1 MSKPI
6 WEHRLVTYGFN
17 RRAGDYGK
25 HQRGFTLIE
34 LLIAVVIIGI
44 IASIAYPSYTRYVE
58 RSVRSD
64 GQTALLQ
71 AASEMER
78 CYSRDYTYEE
88 CDLEMT
94 ISPSGHYE
102 ISLDSESDSS
112 YLLTASTE
120 RSDGCDGDLTLDAK
134 GVRAPEACW

>member
-1 MSKPI
+1 M
-6 WEHRLVTYGFN
+6 TYGFN

-44 IASIAYPSYTRYVE
+44 IASIAYPSYARYVE

-78 CYSRDYTYEE
+78 CYSRDYTYAE

-94 ISPSGHYE
+94 VSPSGHYE

-120 RSDGCDGDLTLDAK
+120 RSDGCDGDLTLNAK
-134 GVRAPEACW
+134 GGRAPEACW

>member
-1 MSKPI
+1 M
-6 WEHRLVTYGFN
+6 TYGFN

-88 CDLEMT
+88 CDLDMT
-94 ISPSGHYE
+94 DSPSGHYE

-120 RSDGCDGDLTLDAK
+120 RSDGCEGNLTLDAK

>member
-1 MSKPI
+1 M
-6 WEHRLVTYGFN
+6 TYGFN

-44 IASIAYPSYTRYVE
+44 IATIAYPSYARYVE

-78 CYSRDYTYEE
+78 CYSRDYTYAE

-94 ISPSGHYE
+94 LSPSGHYA
-102 ISLDSESDSS
+102 ISVASGSQSDGG
-112 YLLTASTE
+112 YILTATTQ
-120 RSDGCDGDLTLDAK
+120 RSDGCD
-134 GVRAPEACW
+134 

>member
-1 MSKPI
+1 M
-6 WEHRLVTYGFN
+6 TYGFN
-17 RRAGDYGK
+17 RRAGDIGK

-44 IASIAYPSYTRYVE
+44 IASIAYPSYARYDE

-78 CYSRDYTYEE
+78 CYSRDYTYAE

-94 ISPSGHYE
+94 LSPSGHYA
-102 ISLDSESDSS
+102 ISVASGSQSDGG
-112 YLLTASTE
+112 YILTATTQ
-120 RSDGCDGDLTLDAK
+120 RSDGCDEDLTLNAK
-134 GVRAPEACW
+134 GGRAPEACW

>member
-1 MSKPI
+1 
-6 WEHRLVTYGFN
+6 VTYGFN

-78 CYSRDYTYEE
+78 CYSRDYFLRAAIT
-88 CDLEMT
+88 
-94 ISPSGHYE
+94 PFQ
-102 ISLDSESDSS
+102 SLVVAKA
-112 YLLTASTE
+112 TA
-120 RSDGCDGDLTLDAK
+120 AIY
-134 GVRAPEACW
+134 

>member
-1 MSKPI
+1 M
-6 WEHRLVTYGFN
+6 TYGFN

>member
-1 MSKPI
+1 M
-6 WEHRLVTYGFN
+6 TYGFN

-88 CDLEMT
+88 CDLDMT
-94 ISPSGHYE
+94 ASPSGHYE

>member
-1 MSKPI
+1 M
-6 WEHRLVTYGFN
+6 TYGFN

-44 IASIAYPSYTRYVE
+44 IASIAYPSYARYVE

-78 CYSRDYTYEE
+78 CYSRDYTYAE
-88 CDLEMT
+88 CALEMT
-94 ISPSGHYE
+94 LSPSGHYA
-102 ISLDSESDSS
+102 ISVASDSQS
-112 YLLTASTE
+112 DGGYILTATTQ
-120 RSDGCDGDLTLDAK
+120 RSDGCDEDLTLNAK
-134 GVRAPEACW
+134 GGRAPEACW

>member
-1 MSKPI
+1 MSY
-6 WEHRLVTYGFN
+6 VFD
-17 RRAGDYGK
+17 RRAGDVSK

-64 GQTALLQ
+64 GQTALMQ

-94 ISPSGHYE
+94 ISPSGHYA
-102 ISLDSESDSS
+102 ISTDTGSQSDGG
-112 YLLTASTE
+112 YVLTATTQ
-120 RSDGCDGDLTLDAK
+120 RSDGCDEDLTLNAK

>member
-1 MSKPI
+1 
-6 WEHRLVTYGFN
+6 VTYGFN

-34 LLIAVVIIGI
+34 LMIAVVIIGI

-94 ISPSGHYE
+94 VSPSGHYE

-120 RSDGCDGDLTLDAK
+120 RSDGCDGDLTLNAK
-134 GVRAPEACW
+134 GGRAPEACW

>member
-1 MSKPI
+1 M
-6 WEHRLVTYGFN
+6 TYGFN

-44 IASIAYPSYTRYVE
+44 IASIAYPSYARYVE

-120 RSDGCDGDLTLDAK
+120 RSDGCEGNLTLDAK

>member
-1 MSKPI
+1 MSY
-6 WEHRLVTYGFN
+6 VFD
-17 RRAGDYGK
+17 RRVGDVSK

-44 IASIAYPSYTRYVE
+44 IASIAYPSYARYVE

-78 CYSRDYTYEE
+78 CYSRDYTYAE

-94 ISPSGHYE
+94 LSPSGHYA
-102 ISLDSESDSS
+102 ISVASGSQSDGG
-112 YLLTASTE
+112 YILTATTQ
-120 RSDGCDGDLTLDAK
+120 RSDGCDEDLTLNAK
-134 GVRAPEACW
+134 GGRAPEACW

>member
-1 MSKPI
+1 MSY
-6 WEHRLVTYGFN
+6 LVDC
-17 RRAGDYGK
+17 RAGHVSK
-25 HQRGFTLIE
+25 RQRGFTLIE

-78 CYSRDYTYEE
+78 CYSRNYTYEE
-88 CDLEMT
+88 CELET
-94 ISPSGHYE
+94 DVSPSRHYN
-102 ISLDSESDSS
+102 ISSDTTNGG
-112 YLLTASTE
+112 YVLTATTS
-120 RSDGCDGDLTLDAK
+120 RDDGCDDDLTLNAS
-134 GVRAPEACW
+134 GVGLPEACW

>member
-1 MSKPI
+1 M
-6 WEHRLVTYGFN
+6 TYGFN

-34 LLIAVVIIGI
+34 LMIAVAIIGI

-78 CYSRDYTYEE
+78 CYSRDYTYAE

-94 ISPSGHYE
+94 LSPSGHYA
-102 ISLDSESDSS
+102 ISVASGSQSDGG
-112 YLLTASTE
+112 YILTATTQ
-120 RSDGCDGDLTLDAK
+120 RSDGCDEDLTLNAK
-134 GVRAPEACW
+134 GGRAPEACW

>member
-1 MSKPI
+1 M
-6 WEHRLVTYGFN
+6 TYGFN

-44 IASIAYPSYTRYVE
+44 IASIAYPSYARYVE

>member
-1 MSKPI
+1 M
-6 WEHRLVTYGFN
+6 
-17 RRAGDYGK
+17 
-25 HQRGFTLIE
+25 E

-44 IASIAYPSYTRYVE
+44 IASIAYPSYARYVE

-78 CYSRDYTYEE
+78 CYSRDYTYAE

-94 ISPSGHYE
+94 LSPSGHYA
-102 ISLDSESDSS
+102 ISVASGSQSDGG
-112 YLLTASTE
+112 YILTATTQ
-120 RSDGCDGDLTLDAK
+120 RSDGCDEDLTLNAK
-134 GVRAPEACW
+134 GGRAPEACW

>member
-1 MSKPI
+1 M
-6 WEHRLVTYGFN
+6 TYGFN

-34 LLIAVVIIGI
+34 LMIAVVIIGL
-44 IASIAYPSYTRYVE
+44 IATIAYPSYTRSVE

-78 CYSRDYTYEE
+78 CYSRDYTYEG

-94 ISPSGHYE
+94 VSPSGHYG
-102 ISLDSESDSS
+102 ISSAVSDGG
-112 YLLTASTE
+112 YALTATTS
-120 RSDGCDGDLTLDAK
+120 RSDGCNDDLTLNAK
-134 GVRAPEACW
+134 GERAPEACW

>member
-1 MSKPI
+1 MSY
-6 WEHRLVTYGFN
+6 VFD
-17 RRAGDYGK
+17 RRAGDVSK

-120 RSDGCDGDLTLDAK
+120 RSDGCDQDLTLNAK

>member
-1 MSKPI
+1 M
-6 WEHRLVTYGFN
+6 TYGFN

-120 RSDGCDGDLTLDAK
+120 RSDGCDGDLTLDLNAK
-134 GVRAPEACW
+134 GGRAPEACW

>member
-1 MSKPI
+1 M
-6 WEHRLVTYGFN
+6 TYGFN

-88 CDLEMT
+88 CDLDMT
-94 ISPSGHYE
+94 DSPSGHYE